1 MVLPKAEGWFALDS
15 IDLTGVGSANLMAG
29 WQTPPEYGFAFEIR
43 LDAPD
48 GKSLGSAA
56 LNPPGKGQQ
65 FTIVHVP
72 LQGVTDG
79 QYHTLYV
86 LSKPK
91 NAAEKATAGLTFIQF
106 NAK

>member
-1 MVLPKAEGWFALDS
+1 MPTFGGQPRVLKR
-15 IDLTGVGSANLMAG
+15 MAQG
-29 WQTPPEYGFAFEIR
+29 ARF
-43 LDAPD
+43 APD

-65 FTIVHVP
+65 FAIVHIP
-72 LQGVTDG
+72 LQDVTDG